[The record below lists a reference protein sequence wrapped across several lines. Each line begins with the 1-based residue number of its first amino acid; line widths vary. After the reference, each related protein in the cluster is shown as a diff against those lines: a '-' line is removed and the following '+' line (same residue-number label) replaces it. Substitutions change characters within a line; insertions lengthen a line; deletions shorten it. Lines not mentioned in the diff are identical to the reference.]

1 MTLIIGA
8 NLNNYVLVAA
18 DTRTSWN
25 HPIFGESFKDHDH
38 KIVNCKIGLVT
49 GSGYTRALNSVK
61 EELLRR
67 EINHTNEIEEIVNE
81 KAIPKIRLLNK
92 NYPEVKNK
100 TCFLISYFTRTGTKQ
115 NILRL
120 AFLHPDWNYKI
131 SIVKESIIV
140 MPSDSQKEEV
150 DEYSSKLSKGITKRT
165 TIYNP
170 ENILNESAIENITEN
185 LLFTANCFS
194 EISKKSKYVSEDFD
208 YTVLLANGAII
219 YFYVASSGFK
229 KGHLKYSVFHRNNH
243 SYVLS
248 PKICLERKSFE
259 ISCLRGKE

>member
-38 KIVNCKIGLVT
+38 KIINCKTGLVT
-49 GSGYTRALNSVK
+49 GSGYTEALDSVK

-67 EINHTNEIEEIVNE
+67 EINHTGEIEEIVNE

-92 NYPEVKNK
+92 NNPEVKNK
-100 TCFLISYFTRTGTKQ
+100 TTFLVSYFTKTVDKQ

-131 SIVKESIIV
+131 SIVKETIII

-150 DEYSSKLSKGITKRT
+150 DEYSNKLSKGIARSTP
-165 TIYNP
+165 IYSP
-170 ENILNESAIENITEN
+170 ENILNESVIANITKN
-185 LLFTANCFS
+185 LFFIADCFN
-194 EISKKSKYVSEDFD
+194 EISKKSKYVSKDFD
-208 YTVLLANGAII
+208 YAVLFANEIII
-219 YFYVASSGFK
+219 YCYVTSSG
-229 KGHLKYSVFHRNNH
+229 LKNINLKLSVFHRNNH

-248 PKICLERKSFE
+248 PKIFTEK
-259 ISCLRGKE
+259 